1 MNWKSIISIIAL
13 LLTGFVAGF
22 FTNRYLAK
30 QIVQDVANR
39 RHPKAMKQRLSKIL
53 ELEESQKLTLEP
65 IIQQHFEEMEAFGRA
80 HRMKREAMN
89 KKFNEQIIPELT
101 LEQKEK
107 FEEFQKRF
115 KRTFGRKKKQKKNH
129 QREKS
134 HDK

>member
-1 MNWKSIISIIAL
+1 MNWKSIISILAL
-13 LLTGFVAGF
+13 LLIGFVAGF

-39 RHPKAMKQRLSKIL
+39 RHPKAMKQRLYRIL
-53 ELEESQKLTLEP
+53 ELEESQKVTLEP
-65 IIQQHFEEMEAFGRA
+65 IMQQHFEEMAAFGRE

-115 KRTFGRKKKQKKNH
+115 KRTFGGKKKH
-129 QREKS
+129 RREKG